1 MNKKGG
7 ENTVENSQS
16 SELKKSSRIAQ
27 QQVNIF

>member
-1 MNKKGG
+1 MNKKVG
-7 ENTVENSQS
+7 EKALENSQS